1 MHEKALPDASN
12 DLLAALTADGGDELS
27 GWVLAGGTGLALQ
40 LGHRISEDF
49 DFFRT
54 SGMDTAAL
62 FERLSDTGRCE
73 ALQYGERTLS
83 VLLKGVQMSFF
94 QIDFPFLFE
103 TSSVPVLRRRRSSGY
118 RPDEAAGAQQSREP

>member
-1 MHEKALPDASN
+1 MHEEALPDASN

-73 ALQYGERTLS
+73 ALPRKYGAGRLNPNQVIMSLTYFDDAEAEPMPRMLKPFDWERCKEFFVREARDL
-83 VLLKGVQMSFF
+83 VL
-94 QIDFPFLFE
+94 P
-103 TSSVPVLRRRRSSGY
+103 
-118 RPDEAAGAQQSREP
+118 